1 MIKPAFL
8 LLIGGIALALGAGCK
23 PKDDS
28 PIVMLTPPK
37 QAGAAD
43 LQRYWQVPDF
53 SLTERSGAAVTL
65 ADLKGKVW
73 VADFFYSTCPGPCPM
88 MTSRLSEI
96 HKQLAGEGDVRVV
109 SISTDP
115 TKDTPEVLQAYAK
128 NFGASDRW
136 LFLTGDKDAIFS
148 LAQQGF
154 KLSVTEDPAAA
165 EPITHSTK
173 LVLVDRTGTVRGLYE
188 GVGED
193 DSDRLVKD
201 IQRLLAEKP

>member
-1 MIKPAFL
+1 MIRPSL
-8 LLIGGIALALGAGCK
+8 LLLVGGIALAIGAGCK

-28 PIVMLTPPK
+28 PVVMLTPPK
-37 QAGAAD
+37 QAGATD

-53 SLTERSGAAVTL
+53 TLTERTGQPLSL
-65 ADLKGKVW
+65 NDLKGKVW

-88 MTSRLSEI
+88 MTSRLSEL
-96 HKQLAGEGDVRVV
+96 HKRLAGEADVRFV
-109 SISTDP
+109 SISIDP
-115 TKDTPEVLQAYAK
+115 KKDTPEVLQAYAK

-136 LFLTGDKDAIFS
+136 LFLTGEKDTIYS
-148 LAQQGF
+148 LAQNGF
-154 KLSVTEDPAAA
+154 KLSVTEHPEAA

-173 LVLVDRTGTVRGLYE
+173 LVLVDRTGMVRGLYE

-201 IQRLLAEKP
+201 IQRLLAEKL

>member
-1 MIKPAFL
+1 VIRPTL
-8 LLIGGIALALGAGCK
+8 LLLVGGVAMTLGAGCK
-23 PKDDS
+23 PKNDG
-28 PIVMLTPPK
+28 PLVMLTPPK
-37 QAGAAD
+37 QGETAD
-43 LQRYWQVPDF
+43 LQRYWQLPEF
-53 SLTERSGAAVTL
+53 SLTERSGAPVSL
-65 ADLKGKVW
+65 GDLKGKVW

-96 HKQLAGEGDVRVV
+96 HKRLSGEGDVRFV
-109 SISTDP
+109 SITTDP
-115 TKDTPEVLQAYAK
+115 QKDTPEILQAYAK

-136 LFLTGDKDAIFS
+136 LFLTGDKAAIFA
-148 LAQQGF
+148 LAHDGF
-154 KLSVTEDPAAA
+154 KLSVTEDPGAP

-201 IQRLLAEKP
+201 IQRLLAEKS